1 MLYVLIF
8 QVQAELY
15 VDVMN
20 DLQEEMRKMNMLV
33 VSQGCLQIHRN
44 RPTPSLK
51 AQSLLREAESRGS
64 SFRRQDTRR
73 KKAYIESYQ

>member
-51 AQSLLREAESRGS
+51 AQSLIRESGEAENRGS

-73 KKAYIESYQ
+73 KKHT